1 MNKEI
6 CIPLPDER
14 ENLFRHLHST
24 IPRLKPIRDC
34 VSGKLGT
41 IGGLGF
47 KSKHSVSEAERLGLD
62 FVSQGSQCP
71 ALLLQRDPVWFASLP
86 WECLKPLG
94 MVEAKRLHLSL
105 SSLNVGYFNM
115 EDGQPQCCVCVSI

>member
-47 KSKHSVSEAERLGLD
+47 RSKHSVSEAERLGLD
-62 FVSQGSQCP
+62 LSHKVASARHCFCNATLYGS
-71 ALLLQRDPVWFASLP
+71 LLCHGSV
-86 WECLKPLG
+86 
-94 MVEAKRLHLSL
+94 
-105 SSLNVGYFNM
+105 
-115 EDGQPQCCVCVSI
+115 